1 VLVLASFAL
10 FTCVFVVCAL
20 FGWLL
25 RKNISKR
32 KMVRMSAT
40 AKVIAYSCFTP
51 SHPIWRL
58 SVVGVMV
65 GPQTATRPEIFQQNG
80 IGIPSVNSINSTV
93 IVLYSIS
100 RTTNLDSAQQ
110 VHFQI
115 HARPLF
121 TKSTWQSTHR
131 ASFGIHISSCL
142 SKPRPSFFLS
152 FQESDFESLSIPV

>member
-1 VLVLASFAL
+1 MFPVLVLASFAL
-10 FTCVFVVCAL
+10 FTYVFVVCAL

-32 KMVRMSAT
+32 KKVRMSAT
-40 AKVIAYSCFTP
+40 AKVIAYSCFTA

-65 GPQTATRPEIFQQNG
+65 GPQTATRLEIFQQNG

-100 RTTNLDSAQQ
+100 RTTNLDSAPTSPFSDTCDAALYKKYLAE
-110 VHFQI
+110 H
-115 HARPLF
+115 PPSLF
-121 TKSTWQSTHR
+121 RNTYIKLLIQTATVV
-131 ASFGIHISSCL
+131 
-142 SKPRPSFFLS
+142 LS
-152 FQESDFESLSIPV
+152 FIPGI